1 MVARV
6 VARPGG
12 GLVAASLNNS
22 HSQRN
27 GAFTNGTANGNGTA
41 HPNPIPPAPAPHTF
55 GSSIVGNLRLAAVPT
70 VCVLALWSSL
80 NTGPWN
86 LDIDYLESGWTGLF
100 NAGRAALPLIIMAA
114 WLIYVLARRRFVLRR
129 PTAPEALWI
138 YYAVVMTLS
147 GIQADPWFDYIYWGL
162 CYLAVFAVVEMY
174 LSAPVSELEAAASL
188 NRLSW
193 LIAAAMLVS
202 IVVVARNS
210 LFQQTPLGLSAYDVT
225 NRMPTVSGMPMARAT
240 GISRFAAV
248 PAIIA
253 AAAMFE
259 GKWLTRAFWAAIFL
273 LSSFLLWTL
282 QSRGSLTSFVAA
294 LAVVALFSGRKA
306 RITVAVILV
315 AAIFVVASDLVSSET
330 LHHLY
335 SFATRGQSGSHLSD
349 MSGRLSIFRET
360 WQTVLQGPII
370 GFGPQADRR
379 VVGWNSQNGILYA
392 LLCGGFLGGAGFIGG
407 LLVSWWMLIR
417 MMVKRYA
424 LPPAHRMML
433 VQAAGILTFF
443 TVRLYPENAAAV
455 FSADLLLQ
463 LPAIVYIAVL
473 NRSVFALGSS
483 ARPARPYEIAA

>member
-1 MVARV
+1 MAKY
-6 VARPGG
+6 
-12 GLVAASLNNS
+12 
-22 HSQRN
+22 
-27 GAFTNGTANGNGTA
+27 FW
-41 HPNPIPPAPAPHTF
+41 F
-55 GSSIVGNLRLAAVPT
+55 AAVPIL
-70 VCVLALWSSL
+70 CWIALWLSL

-86 LDIDYLESGWTGLF
+86 LDIDLLESGWSGLS

-114 WLIYVLARRRFVLRR
+114 WVIYILARRRFVLRR

-147 GIQADPWFDYIYWGL
+147 GIQADPWFDYVYWGL

-174 LSAPVSELEAAASL
+174 LAAHTSELDGAVSL

-193 LIAAAMLVS
+193 LIATAMLIS

-210 LFQQTPLGLSAYDVT
+210 LFEQTPLGLSAYSVT
-225 NRMPTVSGMPMARAT
+225 TRIPTVSGMPMARST
-240 GISRFAAV
+240 GISRFAAI

-259 GKWLTRAFWAAIFL
+259 GKWLTRAMWASVFL
-273 LSSFLLWTL
+273 LSTFLLWTL

-294 LAVVALFSGRKA
+294 LAVVAMLSGRRA
-306 RITVAVILV
+306 RVTVAVILV
-315 AAIFVVASDLVSSET
+315 VGIFVVAFDLVSSQT
-330 LHHLY
+330 LEHLY
-335 SFATRGQSGSHLSD
+335 RFATRDQSGARLSD
-349 MSGRLSIFRET
+349 MSGRMSIFREV

-379 VVGWNSQNGILYA
+379 VIGWNAQNGVLYA
-392 LLCGGFLGGAGFIGG
+392 LLCSGFLGALGFVGG
-407 LLVSWWMLIR
+407 LVVSWWMLIR
-417 MMVKRYA
+417 EIVRRNT
-424 LPPAHRMML
+424 LPREHRKML
-433 VQAAGILTFF
+433 VQVAGLLTFF

-473 NRSVFALGSS
+473 NRSVFALRSS

>member
-1 MVARV
+1 M
-6 VARPGG
+6 
-12 GLVAASLNNS
+12 AASPNINHPLG
-22 HSQRN
+22 N
-27 GAFTNGTANGNGTA
+27 GAFANGTANGA
-41 HPNPIPPAPAPHTF
+41 SHAKPNPAIPAAHSL

-70 VCVLALWSSL
+70 LCVLALWGSL

-86 LDIDYLESGWTGLF
+86 LDIDYLESGLTGLS
-100 NAGRAALPLIIMAA
+100 NAGRAALPLIILAA
-114 WLIYVLARRRFVLRR
+114 WAIYVLARRRFVLRR

-147 GIQADPWFDYIYWGL
+147 GIQTDPWFDYIYWGL

-174 LSAPVSELEAAASL
+174 LSAPASELEAAASL
-188 NRLSW
+188 NRLTW
-193 LIAAAMLVS
+193 LIAAAVLIS
-202 IVVVARNS
+202 IVVAARNS

-225 NRMPTVSGMPMARAT
+225 NRMPTVSGMPMSRAT

-259 GKWLTRAFWAAIFL
+259 GKWLTRAFWASVFL
-273 LSSFLLWTL
+273 LSSFLLWTM

-294 LAVVALFSGRKA
+294 LAMVAMLSGRKA
-306 RITVAVILV
+306 RITVAVLLIAGVFLI
-315 AAIFVVASDLVSSET
+315 AGDLISSQT
-330 LHHLY
+330 LHHLIR
-335 SFATRGQSGSHLSD
+335 FATRDTSGSHLSD
-349 MSGRLSIFRET
+349 MSGRVSIFRQT
-360 WQTVLQGPII
+360 WQAILQGPII

-379 VVGWNSQNGILYA
+379 IVGWNSQNGVLYA
-392 LLCGGFLGGAGFIGG
+392 LLCSGFLGGLGFVGG
-407 LLVSWWMLIR
+407 LLVSWWMLLR
-417 MMVKRYA
+417 VLFKRDA
-424 LPPAHRMML
+424 LPPAHRLML
-433 VQAAGILTFF
+433 VQVAGLLTFF

-483 ARPARPYEIAA
+483 AKPARPYEIAA